1 MATLEG
7 LQFEMERRVIL
18 FKPTTTMPDLSQLGY
33 NADPNLIV
41 SPVTPGELLI
51 YNCPNGTKYI
61 NTDASG
67 NTITEW
73 TKKAQPNGWIPVGSG
88 GSIYGTD
95 SSTWQLDLSNS
106 GIILQS
112 DGSSNLIIRD
122 PDGSLGTLIIGN
134 LRIDNLT
141 GYLRA
146 LDGSIFADPSIN
158 VLLAGSGL
166 LEGDDLTN
174 PFLIEHNLNTT
185 NHLISIYDDEEHTIY
200 PEIEVGLNI
209 DKITFFTP
217 LPDGTDYRFVI
228 MGF

>member
-1 MATLEG
+1 
-7 LQFEMERRVIL
+7 
-18 FKPTTTMPDLSQLGY
+18 MPDLSQLGY

-41 SPVTPGELLI
+41 TPSTPGETLI

-61 NTDASG
+61 NTDTSG

-158 VLLAGSGL
+158 VLLSGSGL

-185 NHLISIYDDEEHTIY
+185 NHLISIYDDEEYTIY